1 MADSCTISGEKIITE
16 KKKDGIFVGVF
27 ASQVLCQASCSH
39 HLQLLSHCY
48 SSQCSLPPGGGGGDD
63 TGTTSKVTNCS
74 GNGRGEAQTDLPNLC
89 AFHVVLP
96 PRSPCSSAEPSK
108 TERINP
114 ESCRQAYS

>member
-1 MADSCTISGEKIITE
+1 MGYSLGFLQVRCCARLHVPIIFNSSAT
-16 KKKDGIFVGVF
+16 
-27 ASQVLCQASCSH
+27 ATVLSVVC
-39 HLQLLSHCY
+39 LLGGT
-48 SSQCSLPPGGGGGDD
+48 GGGGGGRTD
-63 TGTTSKVTNCS
+63 TGTTRKVTNCS